1 VKNSLAK
8 KTFGRVSIVHG
19 VVLLTAFFLPVLRG
33 CAPKPKEVITFVDLA
48 GAPAPASAPEPESDE
63 SPAPELKPES
73 KPVPKPEPKP
83 EKKTEK
89 KLTPRPAVTNTPP
102 KKVETNAPPKKVEPK
117 KAAATNAPPKAK
129 TLEERLKE
137 VRQGGRPVTAPSA
150 KTSTSKRPQLDFSGI
165 KSALNSSSAGSG
177 SASSFG
183 TGSGTAASGTG
194 SGSGGGMYSP
204 FAGYYDSIKQR
215 MYSVWQQPSGA
226 PKGIPVTASIRVERD
241 GTVSFKSISR
251 RSGNAQLDQSVQ
263 NALNATTRLPP
274 PPADLPDLNITVEF
288 VLSD

>member
-1 VKNSLAK
+1 MNNSLAK

-19 VVLLTAFFLPVLRG
+19 VVLLVAFFLPVLRG

-63 SPAPELKPES
+63 PPAPEIKSES
-73 KPVPKPEPKP
+73 KPEPKPEPKP
-83 EKKTEK
+83 EKKPEK
-89 KLTPRPAVTNTPP
+89 KLTLKPAVTNTPP
-102 KKVETNAPPKKVEPK
+102 KKVETK
-117 KAAATNAPPKAK
+117 KAAVTNAPPKAK

-137 VRQGGRPVTAPSA
+137 VRQGGKPVGAPAA
-150 KTSTSKRPQLDFSGI
+150 KTSAPKRPQLDFTGI
-165 KSALNSSSAGSG
+165 KSALNSSSTGSG

-194 SGSGGGMYSP
+194 SGAGGGMYSP

-215 MYSVWQQPSGA
+215 MYAVWQQPANA
-226 PKGIPVTASIRVERD
+226 PRGIPVTATIRVERD

-251 RSGNAQLDQSVQ
+251 RSGNAQFDQSVQ
-263 NALNATTRLPP
+263 NALNATTLLPA

>member
-1 VKNSLAK
+1 MKNSLAK

-63 SPAPELKPES
+63 SPVPEIKTES
-73 KPVPKPEPKP
+73 KPEPKP
-83 EKKTEK
+83 QPKPEKKAEK
-89 KLTPRPAVTNTPP
+89 KPALKPAITNTPP
-102 KKVETNAPPKKVEPK
+102 KKVETNAPPKKTETK
-117 KAAATNAPPKAK
+117 KAAVTNAPPKPK
-129 TLEERLKE
+129 TLEERLAE
-137 VRQGGRPVTAPSA
+137 VRLGGKPVTKPSA
-150 KTSTSKRPQLDFSGI
+150 NTSPAAKPQPDLRGLR
-165 KSALNSSSAGSG
+165 AMLNSSSTGSG

-215 MYSVWQQPSGA
+215 MYAVWQQPANA

-251 RSGNAQLDQSVQ
+251 RSGNAQFDQSVQ
-263 NALNATTRLPP
+263 NALNATTRLPA